1 MQNRHPYLALVALCF
16 LWGTTYLAIRIG
28 VKSFPPFLF
37 SGIRYLISG
46 LAILLWFNFKKNVE
60 WPSLQELKRI
70 VITGL
75 FIFVGGNL
83 FLVLAEQSVT
93 SGMAALVNSSFP
105 IWIVLIT
112 RIWNPEERISNLSIL
127 GIFIGFIGQWLIF
140 YEQLFLLSNG
150 AYLLG
155 FVLLIIGLI
164 NGSLGSVYMKKF
176 PVKINSVLNAGLQ
189 MMICGSVTACIGLFM
204 GEASKISFNPTG
216 WYALFYLV
224 IAGSIIGYSLFVYAM
239 DRLPATI
246 VSVYA
251 YINPIVAIWLG
262 LVILHEPISPKTIIA
277 IGITLIGVF
286 IVNKGRGHSPQKQE
300 NV

>member
-1 MQNRHPYLALVALCF
+1 MQNRNPYLALLALCF

-37 SGIRYLISG
+37 SGIRYMISG
-46 LAILLWFNFKKNVE
+46 LAILLWFYFKKEVV
-60 WPSLQELKRI
+60 WPNLQELKRI
-70 VITGL
+70 IVTGL

-112 RIWNPEERISNLSIL
+112 RVWNPEERISNLSII
-127 GIFIGFIGQWLIF
+127 GILVGFVGQWLIF

-150 AYLLG
+150 AYFLG
-155 FVLLIIGLI
+155 FVLLIVGLI

-189 MMICGSVTACIGLFM
+189 MMICGSVTTVLGLLIGE
-204 GEASKISFNPTG
+204 GKKITFDPTG

-224 IAGSIIGYSLFVYAM
+224 VAGSILGYSLFVYAM

-262 LVILHEPISPKTIIA
+262 LIILNEPISGKTLIA

-286 IVNKGRGHSPQKQE
+286 IVNKGRATTKESRE
-300 NV
+300 

>member
-1 MQNRHPYLALVALCF
+1 LQNRNPYLALLALCF

-37 SGIRYLISG
+37 SGIRYMISG
-46 LAILLWFNFKKNVE
+46 LAILLWFYFKKDVV
-60 WPSLQELKRI
+60 WPNLQELKRI
-70 VITGL
+70 IVTGL

-112 RIWNPEERISNLSIL
+112 RVWNPEERISNLSII
-127 GIFIGFIGQWLIF
+127 GILVGFVGQWLIF

-150 AYLLG
+150 AYFLG
-155 FVLLIIGLI
+155 FVLLIVGLI

-189 MMICGSVTACIGLFM
+189 MMICGSVTTVLGLLIGE
-204 GEASKISFNPTG
+204 GKKITFDPTG

-224 IAGSIIGYSLFVYAM
+224 VAGSILGYSLFVYAM

-262 LVILHEPISPKTIIA
+262 LIILNEPISGKTLIA

-286 IVNKGRGHSPQKQE
+286 IVNKGRATTKESRE
-300 NV
+300 

>member
-1 MQNRHPYLALVALCF
+1 MQNRNPYLALLALCF

-37 SGIRYLISG
+37 SGIRYIISG
-46 LAILLWFNFKKNVE
+46 FAILLWFYFKKNVV
-60 WPSLQELKRI
+60 WPNLEELKRI
-70 VITGL
+70 VVTGL

-112 RIWNPEERISNLSIL
+112 RIWNPEERISNLSII
-127 GIFIGFIGQWLIF
+127 GILVGFIGQWFIF

-155 FVLLIIGLI
+155 FILLIVGLI
-164 NGSLGSVYMKKF
+164 NGSLGSVFMKKF

-189 MMICGSVTACIGLFM
+189 MMICGSVTTFLGLMM
-204 GEASKISFNPTG
+204 GEGRKINFDPTG
-216 WYALFYLV
+216 WYALIYLV

-262 LVILHEPISPKTIIA
+262 LVILKEPISTKTLIA
-277 IGITLIGVF
+277 IGITLVGVF
-286 IVNKGRGHSPQKQE
+286 IVNRGMVRQKA
-300 NV
+300 N

>member
-1 MQNRHPYLALVALCF
+1 MQNRNPYLALLALCF

-37 SGIRYLISG
+37 SGIRYMISG
-46 LAILLWFNFKKNVE
+46 LAILLWFYFKKEVV
-60 WPSLQELKRI
+60 WPNLQELKRI
-70 VITGL
+70 IVTGL

-112 RIWNPEERISNLSIL
+112 RVWNPEERISNLSII
-127 GIFIGFIGQWLIF
+127 GILVGFVGQWLIF

-150 AYLLG
+150 AYFLG
-155 FVLLIIGLI
+155 FVLLIVGLI

-189 MMICGSVTACIGLFM
+189 MMICGSVTTVLGLLIGE
-204 GEASKISFNPTG
+204 GKKITFDPTG
-216 WYALFYLV
+216 WYSLFYLV
-224 IAGSIIGYSLFVYAM
+224 VAGSILGYSLFVYAM

-262 LVILHEPISPKTIIA
+262 LIILNEPISGKTLIA

-286 IVNKGRGHSPQKQE
+286 IVNKGRATTKESRE
-300 NV
+300 

>member
-1 MQNRHPYLALVALCF
+1 MQNRNPYLALLALCF

-37 SGIRYLISG
+37 SGIRYMISG
-46 LAILLWFNFKKNVE
+46 LAILLWFYFKKEVI
-60 WPSLQELKRI
+60 WPTLKELKRI
-70 VITGL
+70 IVTGL

-112 RIWNPEERISNLSIL
+112 RIWNPEERISTISLIGIL
-127 GIFIGFIGQWLIF
+127 VGFVGQWLIF
-140 YEQLFLLSNG
+140 YEQLYLLSNG
-150 AYLLG
+150 AYFLG
-155 FVLLIIGLI
+155 FVLLIVGLI
-164 NGSLGSVYMKKF
+164 NGALGSVYMKKF

-189 MMICGSVTACIGLFM
+189 MMICGSVTTILGLLIGE
-204 GEASKISFNPTG
+204 GKKITFEPTG
-216 WYALFYLV
+216 WHALFYLV
-224 IAGSIIGYSLFVYAM
+224 VAGSILGYSLFVYAM

-262 LVILHEPISPKTIIA
+262 LVILNEPISTKTVIA
-277 IGITLIGVF
+277 IGITLVGVF
-286 IVNKGRGHSPQKQE
+286 IVNKGRTTSKATQE
-300 NV
+300 

>member
-1 MQNRHPYLALVALCF
+1 MQNRNPYLALLALCF

-37 SGIRYLISG
+37 SGIRYMISG
-46 LAILLWFNFKKNVE
+46 LAILLWFYFKKEVI
-60 WPSLQELKRI
+60 WPTLQELKRI
-70 VITGL
+70 VVTGL

-112 RIWNPEERISNLSIL
+112 RIWNPEERISNLSII
-127 GIFIGFIGQWLIF
+127 GILIGFVGQWLIF

-150 AYLLG
+150 AYFLG
-155 FVLLIIGLI
+155 FVLLFIGLI
-164 NGSLGSVYMKKF
+164 NGALGSVYMKRF
-176 PVKINSVLNAGLQ
+176 PVKINSALNAGLQ
-189 MMICGSVTACIGLFM
+189 MMICGSVTTVIGLLI
-204 GEASKISFNPTG
+204 GEGKKITFDPTG

-224 IAGSIIGYSLFVYAM
+224 IAGSILGYSLFVYAM

-262 LVILHEPISPKTIIA
+262 LVILNEPISAKTLIA
-277 IGITLIGVF
+277 IAVTLVGVY
-286 IVNKGRGHSPQKQE
+286 IVNKGRAPSKISE
-300 NV
+300 E

>member
-1 MQNRHPYLALVALCF
+1 LQNRNPYLALLALCF

-37 SGIRYLISG
+37 SGIRYIISG
-46 LAILLWFNFKKNVE
+46 FAILLWFYFKKNVV
-60 WPSLQELKRI
+60 WPNLEELKRI
-70 VITGL
+70 VVTGL

-105 IWIVLIT
+105 LWIVLIT
-112 RIWNPEERISNLSIL
+112 RIWNPEERISNLSII
-127 GIFIGFIGQWLIF
+127 GILVGFIGQWFIF

-155 FVLLIIGLI
+155 FILLIVGLI

-189 MMICGSVTACIGLFM
+189 MMICGSVTTFLGLMM
-204 GEASKISFNPTG
+204 GEGRKINFDPTG
-216 WYALFYLV
+216 WYALIYLV

-262 LVILHEPISPKTIIA
+262 LVILKEPISTKTLIA
-277 IGITLIGVF
+277 IGITLVGVF
-286 IVNKGRGHSPQKQE
+286 IVNRGMVRQKA
-300 NV
+300 N

>member
-1 MQNRHPYLALVALCF
+1 MV
-16 LWGTTYLAIRIG
+16 
-28 VKSFPPFLF
+28 
-37 SGIRYLISG
+37 
-46 LAILLWFNFKKNVE
+46 
-60 WPSLQELKRI
+60 WPNLQELKRI
-70 VITGL
+70 IVTGL
-75 FIFVGGNL
+75 FIFVGGSL

-112 RIWNPEERISNLSIL
+112 RIWNPEERISSLSII
-127 GIFIGFIGQWLIF
+127 GILVGFIGQWFIF

-155 FVLLIIGLI
+155 FLLLIVGLI
-164 NGSLGSVYMKKF
+164 NASLGTVYMKKF
-176 PVKINSVLNAGLQ
+176 PVRINSVLNAGLQ
-189 MMICGSVTACIGLFM
+189 MMICGSVTTVLGLMM
-204 GEASKISFNPTG
+204 GEGRKINFEPTG
-216 WYALFYLV
+216 WYALIYLV

-262 LVILHEPISPKTIIA
+262 LVILKEPISTRTLIA
-277 IGITLIGVF
+277 IGITLVGVF
-286 IVNKGRGHSPQKQE
+286 IVNRGMVRQKA
-300 NV
+300 N

>member
-1 MQNRHPYLALVALCF
+1 MQNRNPYLALLALCF

-28 VKSFPPFLF
+28 VKTIPPFLF
-37 SGIRYLISG
+37 SGIRYVISG
-46 LAILLWFNFKKNVE
+46 FAILLWFYFKKDVV
-60 WPSLQELKRI
+60 WPNLQELKRI
-70 VITGL
+70 IVTGL
-75 FIFVGGNL
+75 FIFVGGSL

-112 RIWNPEERISNLSIL
+112 RIWNPEERISSLSIV
-127 GIFIGFIGQWLIF
+127 GILVGFIGQWFIF

-155 FVLLIIGLI
+155 FLLLIVGLI
-164 NGSLGSVYMKKF
+164 NASLGTVYMKKF
-176 PVKINSVLNAGLQ
+176 PVRINSVLNAGLQ
-189 MMICGSVTACIGLFM
+189 MMICGSVTTVLGLMM
-204 GEASKISFNPTG
+204 GEGRKINFEPTG
-216 WYALFYLV
+216 WYALIYLV

-262 LVILHEPISPKTIIA
+262 LVILKEPISTRTLIA
-277 IGITLIGVF
+277 IGITLVGVF
-286 IVNKGRGHSPQKQE
+286 IVNRGMVRQKA
-300 NV
+300 N

>member
-1 MQNRHPYLALVALCF
+1 LQNRNPYLALLALCF

-37 SGIRYLISG
+37 SGIRYMISG
-46 LAILLWFNFKKNVE
+46 LAILLWFYFKKEVI
-60 WPSLQELKRI
+60 WPTLKELKRI
-70 VITGL
+70 IVTGL

-112 RIWNPEERISNLSIL
+112 RIWNPEERISTISLI
-127 GIFIGFIGQWLIF
+127 GIFVGFIGQWLIF
-140 YEQLFLLSNG
+140 YEQLYLLSNG
-150 AYLLG
+150 AYFLG
-155 FVLLIIGLI
+155 FVLLVVGLI
-164 NGSLGSVYMKKF
+164 NGALGSVYMKKF

-189 MMICGSVTACIGLFM
+189 MMICGSVTTILGLLIGE
-204 GEASKISFNPTG
+204 GKKITFEPTG
-216 WYALFYLV
+216 WHALFYLV
-224 IAGSIIGYSLFVYAM
+224 VAGSILGYSLFVYAM

-251 YINPIVAIWLG
+251 YVNPIVAIWLG
-262 LVILHEPISPKTIIA
+262 LVILNEPISTKTVIA
-277 IGITLIGVF
+277 IGITLVGVF
-286 IVNKGRGHSPQKQE
+286 IVNKGRTTSKATQE
-300 NV
+300 

>member
-1 MQNRHPYLALVALCF
+1 LQNRNPYLALLALCF

-37 SGIRYLISG
+37 SGIRYMISG
-46 LAILLWFNFKKNVE
+46 LAILIWFYFKKEVV
-60 WPSLQELKRI
+60 WPTLKELKRI
-70 VITGL
+70 IVTGL

-112 RIWNPEERISNLSIL
+112 RIWNPEERISTISLI
-127 GIFIGFIGQWLIF
+127 GIFVGFVGQWLIF
-140 YEQLFLLSNG
+140 YEQLYLLSNG
-150 AYLLG
+150 AYFLG
-155 FVLLIIGLI
+155 FVLLVVGLI
-164 NGSLGSVYMKKF
+164 NGALGSVYMKKF

-189 MMICGSVTACIGLFM
+189 MMICGSVTTILGLLIGE
-204 GEASKISFNPTG
+204 GKKITFEPTG

-224 IAGSIIGYSLFVYAM
+224 VAGSILGYSLFVYAM

-251 YINPIVAIWLG
+251 YVNPIVAIWLG
-262 LVILHEPISPKTIIA
+262 LVILNEPISTKTLIA

-286 IVNKGRGHSPQKQE
+286 VVNEGRKSSKTS
-300 NV
+300 

>member
-1 MQNRHPYLALVALCF
+1 MQNRNPYLALLALCF

-37 SGIRYLISG
+37 SGIRYIISG
-46 LAILLWFNFKKNVE
+46 LAILLWFYFKKEVV
-60 WPSLQELKRI
+60 WPTLQELKRI
-70 VITGL
+70 IVTGL

-112 RIWNPEERISNLSIL
+112 RVWNPEERISNLSII
-127 GIFIGFIGQWLIF
+127 GILIGFVGQWLIF

-150 AYLLG
+150 AYFLG
-155 FVLLIIGLI
+155 FVLLIVGLI

-189 MMICGSVTACIGLFM
+189 MMICGSVTTVLGLLIGE
-204 GEASKISFNPTG
+204 GKKITFDPTG

-224 IAGSIIGYSLFVYAM
+224 VAGSILGYSLFVYAM

-262 LVILHEPISPKTIIA
+262 LIILNEPISGKTLIA

-286 IVNKGRGHSPQKQE
+286 IVNKGRATTKESRE
-300 NV
+300 

>member
-1 MQNRHPYLALVALCF
+1 MV
-16 LWGTTYLAIRIG
+16 
-28 VKSFPPFLF
+28 
-37 SGIRYLISG
+37 
-46 LAILLWFNFKKNVE
+46 
-60 WPSLQELKRI
+60 WPNLQELKRI
-70 VITGL
+70 IVTGL

-112 RIWNPEERISNLSIL
+112 RIWNPEERISTLSII
-127 GIFIGFIGQWLIF
+127 GILVGFIGQWFIF

-155 FVLLIIGLI
+155 FLLLIVGLI
-164 NGSLGSVYMKKF
+164 NGSLGTVYMKKF

-189 MMICGSVTACIGLFM
+189 MMISGSVTTVLGLMM
-204 GEASKISFNPTG
+204 GEGRKINFDATG
-216 WYALFYLV
+216 WYALIYLV

-262 LVILHEPISPKTIIA
+262 LVILKEPISTKTLIA
-277 IGITLIGVF
+277 IGITLVGIF
-286 IVNKGRGHSPQKQE
+286 IVNRGMVRQKA
-300 NV
+300 N

>member
-1 MQNRHPYLALVALCF
+1 MQNRNPYLALLALCF

-37 SGIRYLISG
+37 SGIRYIISG
-46 LAILLWFNFKKNVE
+46 FAILLWFYFKKNVV
-60 WPSLQELKRI
+60 WPNLEELKRI
-70 VITGL
+70 VVTGL

-112 RIWNPEERISNLSIL
+112 RIWNPEERISNLSII
-127 GIFIGFIGQWLIF
+127 GILVGFIGQWFIF

-155 FVLLIIGLI
+155 FILLIVGLI

-189 MMICGSVTACIGLFM
+189 MMICGSVTTVLGLMM
-204 GEASKISFNPTG
+204 GEGRKINFDPTG
-216 WYALFYLV
+216 WYALIYLV

-251 YINPIVAIWLG
+251 YINPIIAIWLG
-262 LVILHEPISPKTIIA
+262 LVILKEPISTKTLIA
-277 IGITLIGVF
+277 IAITLVGVF
-286 IVNKGRGHSPQKQE
+286 IVNRGMVRQKA
-300 NV
+300 N

>member
-1 MQNRHPYLALVALCF
+1 LQNRNPYLALLALCF

-37 SGIRYLISG
+37 SGIRYIISG
-46 LAILLWFNFKKNVE
+46 FAILLWFYFKKDVV
-60 WPSLQELKRI
+60 WPNLQELKRI
-70 VITGL
+70 IVTGL

-112 RIWNPEERISNLSIL
+112 RIWNPEERISTLSII
-127 GIFIGFIGQWLIF
+127 GILVGFIGQWFIF

-155 FVLLIIGLI
+155 FLLLIVGLI
-164 NGSLGSVYMKKF
+164 NGSLGTVYMKKF

-189 MMICGSVTACIGLFM
+189 MMISGSVTTVLGLMM
-204 GEASKISFNPTG
+204 GEGRKINFDATG
-216 WYALFYLV
+216 WYALIYLV

-262 LVILHEPISPKTIIA
+262 LVILKEPISTKTLIA
-277 IGITLIGVF
+277 IGITLVGIF
-286 IVNKGRGHSPQKQE
+286 IVNRGMVRQKA
-300 NV
+300 N

>member
-1 MQNRHPYLALVALCF
+1 LQNRNPYLALLALCF

-37 SGIRYLISG
+37 SGIRYMISG
-46 LAILLWFNFKKNVE
+46 LAILLWFYFKKEVI
-60 WPSLQELKRI
+60 WPTLKELKRI
-70 VITGL
+70 IVTGL

-112 RIWNPEERISNLSIL
+112 RVWNPEERISNLSLIGIL
-127 GIFIGFIGQWLIF
+127 IGFVGQWLIF
-140 YEQLFLLSNG
+140 YEQLYLLSNG
-150 AYLLG
+150 AYFLG
-155 FVLLIIGLI
+155 FILLFVGLI
-164 NGSLGSVYMKKF
+164 NGALGSVYMKKF

-189 MMICGSVTACIGLFM
+189 MMICGSVTTILGLLIGE
-204 GEASKISFNPTG
+204 GKKITFDPTG

-224 IAGSIIGYSLFVYAM
+224 VAGSILGYSLFVYAM

-251 YINPIVAIWLG
+251 YVNPIVAIWLG
-262 LVILHEPISPKTIIA
+262 LVILNEPISVKTLIA
-277 IGITLIGVF
+277 IGITLVGVF
-286 IVNKGRGHSPQKQE
+286 IVNKGRATSKASQE
-300 NV
+300 

>member
-1 MQNRHPYLALVALCF
+1 LQNRNPYLALLALCF

-37 SGIRYLISG
+37 SGIRYMISG
-46 LAILLWFNFKKNVE
+46 LAILLWFYFKKEVV
-60 WPSLQELKRI
+60 WPTLKELKRI
-70 VITGL
+70 IVTGL

-112 RIWNPEERISNLSIL
+112 RVWNPEERISTISLIGIL
-127 GIFIGFIGQWLIF
+127 VGFVGQWLIF
-140 YEQLFLLSNG
+140 YEQLYLLSNG
-150 AYLLG
+150 AYFLG
-155 FVLLIIGLI
+155 FVLLVVGLI
-164 NGSLGSVYMKKF
+164 NGALGSVYMKKF

-189 MMICGSVTACIGLFM
+189 MMICGSVTTILGLLIGE
-204 GEASKISFNPTG
+204 GKKITFEPTG

-224 IAGSIIGYSLFVYAM
+224 VAGSILGYSLFVYAM

-251 YINPIVAIWLG
+251 YVNPIVAIWLG
-262 LVILHEPISPKTIIA
+262 LVILNEPISTKTLIA

-286 IVNKGRGHSPQKQE
+286 VVNEGRKSSKTT
-300 NV
+300 

>member
-1 MQNRHPYLALVALCF
+1 LQNRNPYLALLALCF

-37 SGIRYLISG
+37 SGIRYMISG
-46 LAILLWFNFKKNVE
+46 LAILLWFYFKKEVV
-60 WPSLQELKRI
+60 WPTLKELKRI
-70 VITGL
+70 IVTGL

-112 RIWNPEERISNLSIL
+112 RIWNPEERISTTSLIGIL
-127 GIFIGFIGQWLIF
+127 VGFVGQWLIF
-140 YEQLFLLSNG
+140 YEQLYLLSNG
-150 AYLLG
+150 AYFLG
-155 FVLLIIGLI
+155 FVLLIVGLI
-164 NGSLGSVYMKKF
+164 NGALGSVYMKKF

-189 MMICGSVTACIGLFM
+189 MMICGSVTTILGLLIGE
-204 GEASKISFNPTG
+204 GKKITFDPTG

-224 IAGSIIGYSLFVYAM
+224 VAGSILGYSLFVYAM

-251 YINPIVAIWLG
+251 YVNPIVAIWLG
-262 LVILHEPISPKTIIA
+262 LVILNEPISVKTLIA
-277 IGITLIGVF
+277 IGITFVGVF
-286 IVNKGRGHSPQKQE
+286 IVNKGRATSKATQE
-300 NV
+300 

>member
-1 MQNRHPYLALVALCF
+1 LQNRNPYLALLALCF

-37 SGIRYLISG
+37 SGIRYIISG
-46 LAILLWFNFKKNVE
+46 FAILLWFYFKKNVV
-60 WPSLQELKRI
+60 WPNLEELKRI
-70 VITGL
+70 VVTGL

-112 RIWNPEERISNLSIL
+112 RIWNPEERISNLSII
-127 GIFIGFIGQWLIF
+127 GILVGFIGQWFIF

-155 FVLLIIGLI
+155 FILLIVGLI

-189 MMICGSVTACIGLFM
+189 MMICGSVTTVLGLMM
-204 GEASKISFNPTG
+204 GEGRKINFDPTG
-216 WYALFYLV
+216 WYALIYLV

-251 YINPIVAIWLG
+251 YINPIIAIWLG
-262 LVILHEPISPKTIIA
+262 LVILKEPISTKTLIA
-277 IGITLIGVF
+277 IAITLVGVF
-286 IVNKGRGHSPQKQE
+286 IVNRGMVRQKA
-300 NV
+300 N

>member
-1 MQNRHPYLALVALCF
+1 MQNRNPYLALLALCF

-37 SGIRYLISG
+37 SGIRYIVSG
-46 LAILLWFNFKKNVE
+46 FAILLWFYFKKDVV
-60 WPSLQELKRI
+60 WPNLQELKRI
-70 VITGL
+70 IVTGL

-112 RIWNPEERISNLSIL
+112 RIWNPEERISTLSII
-127 GIFIGFIGQWLIF
+127 GILVGFIGQWFIF

-155 FVLLIIGLI
+155 FLLLIVGLI
-164 NGSLGSVYMKKF
+164 NGSLGTVYMKKF

-189 MMICGSVTACIGLFM
+189 MMISGSVTTVLGLMM
-204 GEASKISFNPTG
+204 GEGRKINFDATG
-216 WYALFYLV
+216 WYALIYLV

-262 LVILHEPISPKTIIA
+262 LVILKEPISTKTLIA
-277 IGITLIGVF
+277 IGITLVGIF
-286 IVNKGRGHSPQKQE
+286 IVNRGMVRQKA
-300 NV
+300 N

>member
-1 MQNRHPYLALVALCF
+1 LQNRNPYLALLALCF

-37 SGIRYLISG
+37 SGIRYIISG
-46 LAILLWFNFKKNVE
+46 LAILLWFYFKKEVV
-60 WPSLQELKRI
+60 WPTLQELKRI
-70 VITGL
+70 IVTGL

-112 RIWNPEERISNLSIL
+112 RVWNPEERISNLSII
-127 GIFIGFIGQWLIF
+127 GILIGFVGQWLIF

-155 FVLLIIGLI
+155 FVLLFIGLI
-164 NGSLGSVYMKKF
+164 NGALGSVYMKKF

-189 MMICGSVTACIGLFM
+189 MMICGSVTTVIGLLI
-204 GEASKISFNPTG
+204 GEGEKITFDPIG

-224 IAGSIIGYSLFVYAM
+224 VAGSIIGYSLFVYAM

-262 LVILHEPISPKTIIA
+262 LVILNEPISGKTLIA
-277 IGITLIGVF
+277 IGITLLGVF
-286 IVNKGRGHSPQKQE
+286 IVNKGVVRQKIS
-300 NV
+300 

>member
-1 MQNRHPYLALVALCF
+1 LQNRNPYLALLALCF

-37 SGIRYLISG
+37 SGIRYMISG
-46 LAILLWFNFKKNVE
+46 LAILLWFYFKKEVV
-60 WPSLQELKRI
+60 WPTLQELKRI
-70 VITGL
+70 IATGL

-112 RIWNPEERISNLSIL
+112 RIWNPEERISNLSII
-127 GIFIGFIGQWLIF
+127 GILVGFVGQWLIF

-150 AYLLG
+150 AYFLG
-155 FVLLIIGLI
+155 FVLLFIGLI
-164 NGSLGSVYMKKF
+164 NGALGSVYMKKF

-189 MMICGSVTACIGLFM
+189 MMICGSITTIIGLLI
-204 GEASKISFNPTG
+204 GEGKKISFDPTG

-224 IAGSIIGYSLFVYAM
+224 VAGSILGYSLFVYAM

-262 LVILHEPISPKTIIA
+262 LVILNEPISTKTLIA

-286 IVNKGRGHSPQKQE
+286 IVNKGRATSK
-300 NV
+300 NS

>member
-1 MQNRHPYLALVALCF
+1 LQNRNPYLALLALCF

-37 SGIRYLISG
+37 SGIRYMISG
-46 LAILLWFNFKKNVE
+46 LAILLWFYFKKEVV
-60 WPSLQELKRI
+60 WPNLQELKRI
-70 VITGL
+70 IVTGL

-112 RIWNPEERISNLSIL
+112 RVWNPEERISNLSII
-127 GIFIGFIGQWLIF
+127 GILVGFVGQWLIF

-150 AYLLG
+150 AYFLG
-155 FVLLIIGLI
+155 FVLLIVGLI

-189 MMICGSVTACIGLFM
+189 MMICGSVTTVLGLLIGE
-204 GEASKISFNPTG
+204 GKKITFDPTG

-224 IAGSIIGYSLFVYAM
+224 VAGSILGYSLFVYAM

-262 LVILHEPISPKTIIA
+262 LIILNEPISGKTLIA

-286 IVNKGRGHSPQKQE
+286 IVNKGRATTKESRE
-300 NV
+300 

>member
-1 MQNRHPYLALVALCF
+1 LQNRNPYLALLALCF

-37 SGIRYLISG
+37 SGIRYMISG
-46 LAILLWFNFKKNVE
+46 LAILLWFYFKKEVV
-60 WPSLQELKRI
+60 WPNLQELKRI
-70 VITGL
+70 VVTGL

-112 RIWNPEERISNLSIL
+112 RVWNPEERISNLSII
-127 GIFIGFIGQWLIF
+127 GILVGFVGQWLIF

-150 AYLLG
+150 AYFLG
-155 FVLLIIGLI
+155 FVLLIVGLI

-189 MMICGSVTACIGLFM
+189 MMICGSVTTVLGLLIGE
-204 GEASKISFNPTG
+204 GKKITFDPTG

-224 IAGSIIGYSLFVYAM
+224 VAGSILGYSLFVYAM

-262 LVILHEPISPKTIIA
+262 LVILNEPISAKTLIA
-277 IGITLIGVF
+277 IGITLVGVF
-286 IVNKGRGHSPQKQE
+286 IVNKGVVRQKA
-300 NV
+300 N

>member
-1 MQNRHPYLALVALCF
+1 MQNRNPSLALLALCF

-28 VKSFPPFLF
+28 VKTIPPFLF
-37 SGIRYLISG
+37 SGIRYVISG
-46 LAILLWFNFKKNVE
+46 FAILLWFYFKKDVV
-60 WPSLQELKRI
+60 WPNLQELKRI
-70 VITGL
+70 IVTGL
-75 FIFVGGNL
+75 FIFVGGSL

-112 RIWNPEERISNLSIL
+112 RIWNPEERISSLSII
-127 GIFIGFIGQWLIF
+127 GILVGFIGQCFIF

-155 FVLLIIGLI
+155 FLLLIVGLI
-164 NGSLGSVYMKKF
+164 NGSLGTVYMKKF
-176 PVKINSVLNAGLQ
+176 PVRINSVLNAGLQ
-189 MMICGSVTACIGLFM
+189 MMICGSVTTVLGLMM
-204 GEASKISFNPTG
+204 GEGRKINFEPTG
-216 WYALFYLV
+216 WYALIYLV

-262 LVILHEPISPKTIIA
+262 LVILKEPISTRTLIA
-277 IGITLIGVF
+277 IGITLVGVF
-286 IVNKGRGHSPQKQE
+286 IVNRGMVRQKA
-300 NV
+300 N

>member
-1 MQNRHPYLALVALCF
+1 LQNRNPYLALLALCF

-37 SGIRYLISG
+37 SGIRYMISG
-46 LAILLWFNFKKNVE
+46 LAILLWFYFKKEVV
-60 WPSLQELKRI
+60 WPNLQELKRI
-70 VITGL
+70 IVTGL

-112 RIWNPEERISNLSIL
+112 RVWNPEERISNLSII
-127 GIFIGFIGQWLIF
+127 GILVGFVGQGLIF

-150 AYLLG
+150 AYFLG
-155 FVLLIIGLI
+155 FVLLIVGLI

-189 MMICGSVTACIGLFM
+189 MMICGSVTTVLGLLIGE
-204 GEASKISFNPTG
+204 GKKINFDPTG

-224 IAGSIIGYSLFVYAM
+224 VAGSILGYSLFVYAM

-262 LVILHEPISPKTIIA
+262 LIILNEPISGKTLIA

-286 IVNKGRGHSPQKQE
+286 IVNKGRATTKESRE
-300 NV
+300 

>member
-1 MQNRHPYLALVALCF
+1 MQNRNPYLALLALCF

-37 SGIRYLISG
+37 SGIRYIISG
-46 LAILLWFNFKKNVE
+46 FAILLWFYFKKNVV
-60 WPSLQELKRI
+60 WPNLEELKRI
-70 VITGL
+70 VVTGL

-112 RIWNPEERISNLSIL
+112 RIWNPEERISNLSII
-127 GIFIGFIGQWLIF
+127 GILVGFIGQWFIF

-155 FVLLIIGLI
+155 FILLIVGLI

-189 MMICGSVTACIGLFM
+189 MMICGSVTTVLGLMM
-204 GEASKISFNPTG
+204 GEGRKINFDPTG
-216 WYALFYLV
+216 WYALIYLV

-262 LVILHEPISPKTIIA
+262 LVILKEPISTKTLIA
-277 IGITLIGVF
+277 IGITLVGVF
-286 IVNKGRGHSPQKQE
+286 IVNRGMVRQKA
-300 NV
+300 N

>member
-1 MQNRHPYLALVALCF
+1 M
-16 LWGTTYLAIRIG
+16 
-28 VKSFPPFLF
+28 F
-37 SGIRYLISG
+37 SGIRYMISG
-46 LAILLWFNFKKNVE
+46 LAILLWFYFKKEVV
-60 WPSLQELKRI
+60 WPNLQELKRI
-70 VITGL
+70 IVTGL

-112 RIWNPEERISNLSIL
+112 RVWNPEERISNLSII
-127 GIFIGFIGQWLIF
+127 GILVGFVGQWLIF

-150 AYLLG
+150 AYFLG
-155 FVLLIIGLI
+155 FVLLFVGLI
-164 NGSLGSVYMKKF
+164 NGALGSVYMKKF

-189 MMICGSVTACIGLFM
+189 MMICGSVTTVLGLLIGE
-204 GEASKISFNPTG
+204 GKKITFDPTG
-216 WYALFYLV
+216 WYSLFYLV
-224 IAGSIIGYSLFVYAM
+224 VAGSILGYSLFVYAM

-251 YINPIVAIWLG
+251 YVNPIVAIWLG
-262 LVILHEPISPKTIIA
+262 LIILNEPISGKTLIA

-286 IVNKGRGHSPQKQE
+286 IVNKGRATTKESRE
-300 NV
+300 

>member
-1 MQNRHPYLALVALCF
+1 M
-16 LWGTTYLAIRIG
+16 
-28 VKSFPPFLF
+28 F
-37 SGIRYLISG
+37 SGIRYMISG
-46 LAILLWFNFKKNVE
+46 LAILLWFYFKKEVV
-60 WPSLQELKRI
+60 WPNLQELKRI
-70 VITGL
+70 IVTGL

-112 RIWNPEERISNLSIL
+112 RVWNPEERISNLSII
-127 GIFIGFIGQWLIF
+127 GILVGFVGQWLIF

-150 AYLLG
+150 AYFLG
-155 FVLLIIGLI
+155 FVLLIVGLI

-189 MMICGSVTACIGLFM
+189 MMICGSVTTVLGLLIGE
-204 GEASKISFNPTG
+204 GKKITFDPTG

-224 IAGSIIGYSLFVYAM
+224 VAGSILGYSLFVYAM

-262 LVILHEPISPKTIIA
+262 LIILNEPISGKTLIA
-277 IGITLIGVF
+277 IVITLIGVF
-286 IVNKGRGHSPQKQE
+286 IVNKGRATTKESIK
-300 NV
+300 

>member
-1 MQNRHPYLALVALCF
+1 MQNRNPYFALLALCF

-46 LAILLWFNFKKNVE
+46 LAILLWFYFKKDVE
-60 WPSLQELKRI
+60 WPNWQELKRI
-70 VITGL
+70 IVTGL

-112 RIWNPEERISNLSIL
+112 RIWNPEEKISKLSII
-127 GIFIGFIGQWLIF
+127 GILIGFVGQWLIF

-155 FVLLIIGLI
+155 FVLLIVGLI

-189 MMICGSVTACIGLFM
+189 MMICGSITTTLGLLM
-204 GEASKISFNPTG
+204 GEGHKITFDATG

-224 IAGSIIGYSLFVYAM
+224 IAGSILGYSLFVYAM

-262 LVILHEPISPKTIIA
+262 LVILNEPISTKTLIA
-277 IGITLIGVF
+277 IGITLVGVF
-286 IVNKGRGHSPQKQE
+286 IVNKGRVKSK
-300 NV
+300 VA

>member
-1 MQNRHPYLALVALCF
+1 MQNRNPYLALLALCF

-37 SGIRYLISG
+37 SGIRYIISG
-46 LAILLWFNFKKNVE
+46 FAILLWFYFKKDVV
-60 WPSLQELKRI
+60 WPNLQELKRI
-70 VITGL
+70 IVTGL

-112 RIWNPEERISNLSIL
+112 RIWNPEERISSLSII
-127 GIFIGFIGQWLIF
+127 GILVGFIGQWFIF

-155 FVLLIIGLI
+155 FLLLIVGLI
-164 NGSLGSVYMKKF
+164 NGSLGTVYMKKF

-189 MMICGSVTACIGLFM
+189 MMISGSVTTVLGLMM
-204 GEASKISFNPTG
+204 GEGRKINFDATG
-216 WYALFYLV
+216 WYALIYLV

-262 LVILHEPISPKTIIA
+262 LVILKEPISTKTLIA
-277 IGITLIGVF
+277 IGITLVGIF
-286 IVNKGRGHSPQKQE
+286 IVNRGMVRQKA
-300 NV
+300 N

>member
-1 MQNRHPYLALVALCF
+1 MQNRNPYLALLALCF

-37 SGIRYLISG
+37 SGIRYMISG
-46 LAILLWFNFKKNVE
+46 LAILLWFYFKKEVV
-60 WPSLQELKRI
+60 WPNLQELKRI
-70 VITGL
+70 IVTGL

-112 RIWNPEERISNLSIL
+112 RVWNPEERISNLSII
-127 GIFIGFIGQWLIF
+127 GILVGFVGQWLIF

-150 AYLLG
+150 AYFLG
-155 FVLLIIGLI
+155 FVLLIVGLI

-189 MMICGSVTACIGLFM
+189 MMICGSVTTILGLLIGE
-204 GEASKISFNPTG
+204 GKKITFDPTG

-224 IAGSIIGYSLFVYAM
+224 VAGSILGYSLFVYAM

-262 LVILHEPISPKTIIA
+262 LIILNEPISGKTLIA

-286 IVNKGRGHSPQKQE
+286 IVNKGRATTKESRE
-300 NV
+300 

>member
-1 MQNRHPYLALVALCF
+1 MQNRNPYLALLALCF

-37 SGIRYLISG
+37 SGIRYMISG
-46 LAILLWFNFKKNVE
+46 LAILLWFYFKKEVV
-60 WPSLQELKRI
+60 WPTLQELKRI
-70 VITGL
+70 IVTGL

-112 RIWNPEERISNLSIL
+112 RIWNPEERISNLSII
-127 GIFIGFIGQWLIF
+127 GILVGFVGQWLIF

-150 AYLLG
+150 AYFLG
-155 FVLLIIGLI
+155 FVLLFIGLI
-164 NGSLGSVYMKKF
+164 NGALGSVYMKKF

-189 MMICGSVTACIGLFM
+189 MMICGSITTIIGLLI
-204 GEASKISFNPTG
+204 GEGKKISFDPTG

-224 IAGSIIGYSLFVYAM
+224 VAGSILGYSLFVYAM

-262 LVILHEPISPKTIIA
+262 LVILNEPISTKTLIA

-286 IVNKGRGHSPQKQE
+286 IVNKGRATSK
-300 NV
+300 NS

>member
-1 MQNRHPYLALVALCF
+1 MQNRNPYLALLALCF

-37 SGIRYLISG
+37 SGIRYMISG
-46 LAILLWFNFKKNVE
+46 LAILLWFYFKKEVI
-60 WPSLQELKRI
+60 WPTLKELKRI
-70 VITGL
+70 IVTGL

-112 RIWNPEERISNLSIL
+112 RIWNPEERISTISLIGIL
-127 GIFIGFIGQWLIF
+127 VGFVGQWLIF
-140 YEQLFLLSNG
+140 YEQLYLLSNG
-150 AYLLG
+150 AYFLG
-155 FVLLIIGLI
+155 FVLLIVGLI
-164 NGSLGSVYMKKF
+164 NGALGSVYMKKF

-189 MMICGSVTACIGLFM
+189 MMICGSVTTILGLLIGE
-204 GEASKISFNPTG
+204 GKKITFDPTG

-224 IAGSIIGYSLFVYAM
+224 VAGSILGYSLFVYAL

-251 YINPIVAIWLG
+251 YVNPIVAIWLG
-262 LVILHEPISPKTIIA
+262 LVILNEPISVKTLIA
-277 IGITLIGVF
+277 IGITFVGVF
-286 IVNKGRGHSPQKQE
+286 IVNKGRATSKASQE
-300 NV
+300 

>member
-1 MQNRHPYLALVALCF
+1 M
-16 LWGTTYLAIRIG
+16 
-28 VKSFPPFLF
+28 
-37 SGIRYLISG
+37 ISG
-46 LAILLWFNFKKNVE
+46 LAILLWFYFKKEVI
-60 WPSLQELKRI
+60 WPTLQELKRI
-70 VITGL
+70 VVTGL

-112 RIWNPEERISNLSIL
+112 RIWNPEERISNLSII
-127 GIFIGFIGQWLIF
+127 GILIGFVGQWLIF

-150 AYLLG
+150 AYFLG
-155 FVLLIIGLI
+155 FVLLFVGLI
-164 NGSLGSVYMKKF
+164 NGALGSVYMKRF
-176 PVKINSVLNAGLQ
+176 PVKINSALNAGLQ
-189 MMICGSVTACIGLFM
+189 MMICGSVTTLIGLLI
-204 GEASKISFNPTG
+204 GEGKKITFDPTG

-224 IAGSIIGYSLFVYAM
+224 IAGSILGYSLFVYAM

-262 LVILHEPISPKTIIA
+262 LVILNEPISAKTLIA
-277 IGITLIGVF
+277 IAITLVGVF
-286 IVNKGRGHSPQKQE
+286 IVNKGRATSKAS
-300 NV
+300 

>member
-1 MQNRHPYLALVALCF
+1 LQNRNPYLALLALCF

-37 SGIRYLISG
+37 SGIRYIISG
-46 LAILLWFNFKKNVE
+46 FAILLWFYFKKDVV
-60 WPSLQELKRI
+60 WPNLQELKRI
-70 VITGL
+70 IVTGL

-112 RIWNPEERISNLSIL
+112 RIWNPEERISSLSII
-127 GIFIGFIGQWLIF
+127 GILVGFIGQWFIF

-155 FVLLIIGLI
+155 FLLLIVGLI
-164 NGSLGSVYMKKF
+164 NGSLGTVYMKKF

-189 MMICGSVTACIGLFM
+189 MMISGSVTTVLGLMM
-204 GEASKISFNPTG
+204 GEGRKINFDATG
-216 WYALFYLV
+216 WYALIYLV

-262 LVILHEPISPKTIIA
+262 LVILKEPISTKTLIA
-277 IGITLIGVF
+277 IGITLVGIF
-286 IVNKGRGHSPQKQE
+286 IVNRGMVRQKA
-300 NV
+300 N